1 MQHTIASGTCH
12 AVFAFDVAQH
22 VDLEGLERHVAAL
35 VQRERIRRS
44 RRAPKYFA
52 FDPPP
57 LRITIPAEPI
67 EIGRFRTSSQV
78 GCVVYEFG
86 VASVVFTMELAGPI
100 ADLQA
105 LSNELYEH
113 EAMQNA
119 AVQHVH
125 ALLEIIRPFAAV
137 PRVQDL
143 IEDYVV
149 YEIRRVE
156 PEIAP
161 AAFVSE
167 HERWIA
173 QVLRAESRPLSDQE
187 IEESV
192 GGKVA
197 YGTADMAIIDW
208 NAAMLFDAEADD
220 VIAVLEFANLELLEL
235 RHLDAQLDRVLGAA
249 WRTLVE
255 PRWPLFRTRAKEM
268 RDLAKLQVESAMLF
282 EQVNNALKLM
292 GDQYLARL
300 YRLASQRLHIGD
312 WDASIRR
319 KLETVNSTY
328 AKVSDF
334 QATRRMEILEW
345 IIIVLIALSIA
356 IGFLPGMMK

>member
-1 MQHTIASGTCH
+1 MRHTIASGTCH

-78 GCVVYEFG
+78 SCVVHEFG
-86 VASVVFTMELAGPI
+86 VASVVFTMELTGPI
-100 ADLQA
+100 ADLQS

-113 EAMQNA
+113 EAMQSA

-125 ALLEIIRPFAAV
+125 ALLEIIRPFAAA
-137 PRVQDL
+137 PCVQDL

-187 IEESV
+187 ITESI

-235 RHLDAQLDRVLGAA
+235 RHLDAQLDRVLDAA

-356 IGFLPGMMK
+356 IGFMPGMMK